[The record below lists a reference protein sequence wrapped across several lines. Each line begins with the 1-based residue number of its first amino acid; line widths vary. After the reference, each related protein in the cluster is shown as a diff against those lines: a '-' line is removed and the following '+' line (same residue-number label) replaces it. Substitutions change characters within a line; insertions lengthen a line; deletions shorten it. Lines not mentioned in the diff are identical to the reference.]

1 MAHFHG
7 YTEKLNIL
15 KKVSQK
21 NNFNL
26 KKWRKVTSNDNQI
39 WGKQRSH
46 ILTTDTKSFCQS
58 MLKIFGTGLVQP
70 LQFNEL

>member
-1 MAHFHG
+1 MAHFYG

-26 KKWRKVTSNDNQI
+26 KK
-39 WGKQRSH
+39 
-46 ILTTDTKSFCQS
+46 
-58 MLKIFGTGLVQP
+58 
-70 LQFNEL
+70 NEEK